1 MSIYFGEWPW
11 KEVQLVSSSE
21 KTAGIWQKGLQS
33 ITDYLKQVPS
43 SQQTETSTVDHWLKC
58 MYMEL
63 RQQNDGN
70 LHAVTAFRNFA
81 GLRLWMAYKVGMT
94 QHYNCA

>member
-21 KTAGIWQKGLQS
+21 KTAGIWQEGLQS
-33 ITDYLKQVPS
+33 ITEYLKQVPS

-63 RQQNDGN
+63 RQQNDGH

-94 QHYNCA
+94 QHYCA